1 MKNITIILDPA
12 HGLSTPG
19 KRSPD
24 GKHRE
29 AQWSRDRV
37 SALRYKLAHLGYE
50 VYVTTYSQDEPGL
63 TYRKNVA
70 TQIKSKHPKVLIS
83 LHNNAQGNGTEWMKA
98 RGTAVYTTKGITYS
112 DTCANVILK
121 QFEEDFPDI
130 RIRKYSHEPLGQ
142 DFESNFTILMGSGY
156 WGVLVEWLFQDNKED
171 VELLLDAETNEL
183 FEESLIRAIEKI
195 NEHFA

>member
-12 HGLSTPG
+12 HGLDTLG
-19 KRSPD
+19 KGSPD
-24 GKHRE
+24 GRHRE

-50 VYVTTYSQDEPGL
+50 VYVTTYSQNEPGL

-83 LHNNAQGNGTEWMKA
+83 LHNNAQGNGTEWMPA
-98 RGTAVYTTKGITYS
+98 RGTAVYTTRGITYS

-130 RIRKYSHEPLGQ
+130 RIRRYSHEPLGQ